1 MNMNCPYYEQ
11 VTEAYLSGEI
21 ETPQWHSHLQSCLD
35 CTAKLR
41 AESDFDLVIKHAV
54 TEERLQTRQLESHIR
69 SAIRKSSPWRPSM
82 FVMRYAIAAAVVFA
96 ALSIVTFGYARGRI
110 DLSAICVDAVDDHR
124 EEVVDKAPRR
134 WRSDPER
141 LAALSQKLTGDP
153 ALPQRVVPPGYHLV
167 GARICDLHGKP
178 YMHLDYSDG
187 SNEISLFLRHREEPN
202 TVSSRVLDWFRPNWA
217 RAEHIDGLTVGS
229 IQKKNLSLVLV
240 SASPIPDVQ
249 KIVEEAGSKL

>member
-1 MNMNCPYYEQ
+1 MNCPYYEQ

-21 ETPQWHSHLQSCLD
+21 EGPQWHTHLETCLD
-35 CTAKLR
+35 CAAKLR

-54 TEERLQTRQLESHIR
+54 TEERLQIRQLESHIR
-69 SAIRKSSPWRPSM
+69 NEIRQSSRWRPSM
-82 FVMRYAIAAAVVFA
+82 FLVMRYAIAAVVVFA

-110 DLSAICVDAVDDHR
+110 DLSAICIDAADDHR
-124 EEVVDKAPRR
+124 EEIIDRSPRR
-134 WRSDPER
+134 WRSDPAQ

-153 ALPQRVVPPGYHLV
+153 ALPERVVPPGYRLV

-187 SNEISLFLRHREEPN
+187 SNEISLFLRHHDEPHSL
-202 TVSSRVLDWFRPNWA
+202 SSRVLEWFRPNWA
-217 RAEHIDGLTVGS
+217 TAERVDGLTVGS
-229 IQKKNLSLVLV
+229 IQKKNLSLVMV
-240 SASPIPDVQ
+240 SASPIPDVR